1 MFPISS
7 RALLVRPARRPG
19 TGQIL
24 RLFDPKRPAY
34 KSVRP
39 QGPGTGLRG
48 SLLAAI
54 VRPCR
59 SERRWPA
66 ARRRA
71 TCQVACRQETRHLS
85 VPRQR
90 LRGRQ
95 SRLSSVPRRWLTG
108 RETLQSSVP
117 DRGLECASRRGSCRP
132 EAVTLRYC
140 AVFGPRHGEP
150 KPLEQ
155 HTSAASCVV
164 R

>member
-71 TCQVACRQETRHLS
+71 TCQYQDRGSEAVSRDCRQCRDGGSPAARRCSRQCPTEALS
-85 VPRQR
+85 VPRAAVAVGPR
-90 LRGRQ
+90 LLPGAIARSLVRDTVSQ
-95 SRLSSVPRRWLTG
+95 YHLSS
-108 RETLQSSVP
+108 
-117 DRGLECASRRGSCRP
+117 
-132 EAVTLRYC
+132 TLRQRRASC
-140 AVFGPRHGEP
+140 G
-150 KPLEQ
+150 KPLDV
-155 HTSAASCVV
+155 T
-164 R
+164 